1 MKLST
6 ILSALLSVIPFV
18 KAVPTAGLVKRTA
31 RSAPPSG
38 CLVVRGS
45 GTQSGEYSTLTKAV
59 AALGSAT
66 TAQCI
71 FMYAGIYNEAVYINY
86 KGQLTLY
93 GETTKYVKIS
103 RNKPITC

>member
-1 MKLST
+1 MKLSVL
-6 ILSALLSVIPFV
+6 LSALLGVTTFV
-18 KAVPTAGLVKRTA
+18 TAVPTTGLAKRTA
-31 RSAPPSG
+31 RSSPPSG

-45 GTQSGEYSTLTKAV
+45 GTQSGEYSTLTQAV

-71 FMYAGIYNEAVYINY
+71 FMYAGTYNEAVYINY

-93 GETTKYVKIS
+93 GETTKYVKFP
-103 RNKPITC
+103 RN